1 MTADR
6 EKTIADGWYS
16 HIKFQIFQIT
26 VGLFLNPGCVFLSSI
41 PESWKLK
48 QIPLQYCKATW
59 QSKRLKLKD
68 LFHVTAINKS
78 QGYYFE
84 NYLLHFIIFKIVY
97 NM

>member
-6 EKTIADGWYS
+6 EKKIADGWYS

-26 VGLFLNPGCVFLSSI
+26 VRLFLNPGSVLLSSI
-41 PESWKLK
+41 PKGCKLK
-48 QIPLQYCKATW
+48 QIPSQYCKATW
-59 QSKRLKLKD
+59 QSKSLKLKD
-68 LFHVTAINKS
+68 LFQVTAINKS
-78 QGYYFE
+78 QSYYSE

>member
-26 VGLFLNPGCVFLSSI
+26 VRLFLNPGSVLLSSI
-41 PESWKLK
+41 PKGWKLK
-48 QIPLQYCKATW
+48 QIPSQYCKATW
-59 QSKRLKLKD
+59 QSKSLKLKD
-68 LFHVTAINKS
+68 LFQVTAINKS
-78 QGYYFE
+78 QSYYSE